1 MYTKITPGYIISK
14 KKSTLK
20 KYKKTHRTDVSI
32 KVVPR
37 DVDEKKLDI
46 ILNTMIHTGYTFI
59 ASYCIN
65 NYNLIEI
72 SKIHIPDW
80 FTRPGRK
87 KIESKKNKLEQEGII
102 KPIVVDSSYKLLDGY
117 ATLLML
123 QYCGEKYVPYII
135 NDNYISNKSRCAD
148 LEIKKKL
155 YEKQNGICYIC
166 GRKTNLDKDAKD
178 KDTYATVDH
187 IIPLSKNG
195 TDSIDNMAIACSIC
209 NNLKGSF
216 RYSKAL
222 SEVIK
227 LELLEKGL
235 I

>member
-1 MYTKITPGYIISK
+1 MYTKITPEYIISK

-20 KYKKTHRTDVSI
+20 KYKKTYRTDVHI

-59 ASYCIN
+59 ASYYIN
-65 NYNLIEI
+65 DYNLIEI
-72 SKIHIPDW
+72 SKIHVPDW

-102 KPIVVDSSYKLLDGY
+102 KPIVINSSYKLMDGY

-123 QYCGEKYVPYII
+123 QYCGEKYVPYVI
-135 NDNYISNKSRCAD
+135 NDNYITNKHRHAD
-148 LEIKKKL
+148 LEVKEEL
-155 YEKQNGICYIC
+155 YKKQNGIC
-166 GRKTNLDKDAKD
+166 GRKTSLAKDAKD

-195 TDSIDNMAIACSIC
+195 TDTKDNMAIACSIC
-209 NNLKGSF
+209 NNLKGAF

-227 LELLEKGL
+227 LELSDREL